1 MRPSNPAR
9 PRGGDRDG
17 YRNGTRMDVVK
28 KGVSAKANGLSRRAR
43 TVVRAVGGVRRADPS
58 DPVAAPFEMATPL
71 PPELPRREV
80 SITAYGADDGA
91 ADDCTA
97 AINAAIDDCAATGG
111 GRVVVPPG
119 EWLTGPIHLR
129 SNIDL
134 HLSPGATLTFCDEPD
149 RYLPVVFIR
158 WNGQECYGYSPLIYA
173 RDCDNVAVTG
183 RGTIRGS
190 GRAWWRW
197 MKAEEQAAT
206 RLYRMV
212 LDQTPVDQRTFGT
225 DRPSL
230 RPQMIVAINCR
241 NVLLEDFTVAEAGP
255 FWTIQAVYCEGVL
268 ARRLVVRTPDAPNAN
283 GIVIDSSRDVLI
295 EDCQIEAGDDCIS
308 LKSGMNED
316 GWRIGRPTE
325 NVVIRRVRATGGH
338 GGLAIGSEMS
348 GGIRNVLVQDCRWE
362 GLRAGLRLKA
372 ARGRGGVVEHVY
384 VRDVGMD
391 RIEGD
396 AIQMNTEYS
405 TFVSPDGRP
414 PTFRDIDIRNVNC
427 GSAGT
432 AVRIIGQADCA
443 VQDVRL
449 ENVTI
454 ASDEGL
460 QCTAGSGISLVN
472 VRITPRSG
480 PVLAVKDSQ
489 DVLIAG
495 LNGAAS
501 HNVFLD
507 LRGRRTRNICLRG
520 EASAGLRPTIVLGV
534 DVPRDSIVQ
543 E

>member
-1 MRPSNPAR
+1 M
-9 PRGGDRDG
+9 G
-17 YRNGTRMDVVK
+17 VVQK
-28 KGVSAKANGLSRRAR
+28 KGVSARSNGQPPRRQR
-43 TVVRAVGGVRRADPS
+43 TVVRAVGGVRRAEPS
-58 DPVAAPFEMATPL
+58 DPVDAPFPMSAPL
-71 PPELPRREV
+71 PPTFPSRMVEI
-80 SITAYGADDGA
+80 SAFGA
-91 ADDCTA
+91 AEGGKRDCTA
-97 AINAAIDDCAATGG
+97 ALNDAIEACAATGG
-111 GRVVVPPG
+111 GRVVVPRG
-119 EWLTGPIHLR
+119 DWLSGPIHLR

-134 HLSPGATLTFCDEPD
+134 HLSDGATLHFHDDPD
-149 RYLPVVFIR
+149 RYLPVVFVR
-158 WNGQECYGYSPLIYA
+158 WNGQECYSYSPLIYA
-173 RDCDNVAVTG
+173 RDCQNIAITG
-183 RGTIRGS
+183 RGALRGR

-197 MKAEEQAAT
+197 VKAEEQTAT

-212 LDQTPVDQRTFGT
+212 LDNTPVDQRTFG
-225 DRPSL
+225 DMRPSL

-241 NVLLEDFTVAEAGP
+241 SVLLEDFSVEEPGP
-255 FWTIQAVYCEGVL
+255 FWTIHAAYCEGVL
-268 ARRLVVRTPDAPNAN
+268 ARRLTVRTPDAPNAN

-295 EDCQIEAGDDCIS
+295 EDCQIDAGDDCVS

-316 GWRIGRPTE
+316 GWRIDRPTE
-325 NVVIRRVRATGGH
+325 NVVIRRVHATGGH

-348 GGIRNVLVQDCRWE
+348 GGVRNVLVCDCRWH

-372 ARGRGGVVEHVY
+372 ARGRGGVVERVF
-384 VRDVGMD
+384 VRNIEMD
-391 RIEGD
+391 QIGGD

-414 PTFRDIDIRNVNC
+414 PTFRDVDIRDVTC
-427 GSAGT
+427 RSAGT
-432 AVRIIGQADCA
+432 AVRILGQADCA
-443 VQDVRL
+443 VQNVRL

-454 ASDEGL
+454 TSDEGL
-460 QCTAGSGISLVN
+460 QCTAGSGIGLVN

-495 LNGAAS
+495 LHGAAS
-501 HNVFLD
+501 QGVFLD

-520 EASAGLRPTIVLGV
+520 ESSGGVRPTIVLGV